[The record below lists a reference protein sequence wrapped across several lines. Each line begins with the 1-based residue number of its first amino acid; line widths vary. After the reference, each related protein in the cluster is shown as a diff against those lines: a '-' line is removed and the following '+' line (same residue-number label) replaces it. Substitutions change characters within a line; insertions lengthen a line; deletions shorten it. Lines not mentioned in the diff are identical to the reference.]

1 MGGKLS
7 KKARFRPLFKCK
19 VIKLIKWSDLCVKLH
34 QDERGWPSVRHR
46 DEEPRDAGQGLP
58 EGGGARAGGV
68 LPGPGLPQHPPLL
81 IQLPPVVHRV
91 QADVRF
97 PGQIPHSRSVVTNT
111 IFQSFCFYYNLCIP
125 KGFFTFFGTL
135 IFDEVLA
142 TPPQSLSKQIIY
154 INFDIL
160 QTENSWKKFVLMSK
174 PVYQTSPTWSRVL
187 RRPFL

>member
-1 MGGKLS
+1 MKKLKTKSKILKKHKPKFLKKKLKNRQPQLSWMGGKLS
-7 KKARFRPLFKCK
+7 KKAWFRPLFKCK

-58 EGGGARAGGV
+58 EGGGAGAGGV

-81 IQLPPVVHRV
+81 LQLPPVVHRV

-125 KGFFTFFGTL
+125 KGFFYLFWHPDIWLSTC
-135 IFDEVLA
+135 D
-142 TPPQSLSKQIIY
+142 PPS
-154 INFDIL
+154 
-160 QTENSWKKFVLMSK
+160 V
-174 PVYQTSPTWSRVL
+174 P
-187 RRPFL
+187 